1 MQQDIFERMVY
12 LGVNTVSLV
21 HNEVK
26 YTACLQTMKQR
37 VFTDPLAGSEISLRR
52 RIKEQNHDASSAIM
66 TMEWLSILPLKYE
79 SSVNVYEITQ
89 EQSISAENSRAKLEY
104 NFACSHFTRLINKES
119 PVTNGPLICHY
130 IVTKVDTVVYGSDAS
145 PYCNYHLLKEKFVKK
160 AFSKEI
166 LVFHGTTKDTIPLI
180 ITEG

>member
-1 MQQDIFERMVY
+1 MVY

-26 YTACLQTMKQR
+26 YVACLQTMKQR
-37 VFTDPLAGSEISLRR
+37 VFTDPLAGSEIGLRR
-52 RIKEQNHDASSAIM
+52 RIKEQNKDTSLAIM
-66 TMEWLSILPLKYE
+66 SMEWLSILPMKYE

-89 EQSISAENSRAKLEY
+89 EQSISAETSRAKIEY
-104 NFACSHFTRLINKES
+104 DFACSHFTRLINKES
-119 PVTNGPLICHY
+119 SGRSGPLSCHY
-130 IVTKVDTVVYGSDAS
+130 NVTKVDTVVYDSDAS
-145 PYCNYHLLKEKFVKK
+145 PYYNYHLLKEKFVKK